1 MTATPKITIRKA
13 TDADAASI
21 HELVCALARYED
33 LDEKNLSTVESL
45 EKELAAED
53 GELEAFLAEADG
65 QAVGMLTFFRTYST
79 FAARRGIYLE
89 DIFVCPDYRQQGVGD
104 QLMHALGQLA
114 VERGY
119 GRIEWTTLL
128 WNTPAIEFFEAKG
141 ASPSDAWT
149 TYRLDGKYLDRL
161 AKGKKGK

>member
-79 FAARRGIYLE
+79 FAARRGIY
-89 DIFVCPDYRQQGVGD
+89 PQP
-104 QLMHALGQLA
+104 
-114 VERGY
+114 ER
-119 GRIEWTTLL
+119 R
-128 WNTPAIEFFEAKG
+128 K
-141 ASPSDAWT
+141 
-149 TYRLDGKYLDRL
+149 
-161 AKGKKGK
+161 